1 MSHDWPRGVYH
12 HGPKGRLMQVKK
24 HFRSEIQNNTLG
36 SRAAEDLLKKL
47 CPKYWFS
54 GHLHVKFPAVIQQKV
69 SYLLCFSYKKAKKFI
84 MSLTLRSVTA
94 RVECCKINEC
104 VDNDHSVK
112 ADVLY

>member
-12 HGPKGRLMQVKK
+12 HGPKERLMQVKK

-47 CPKYWFS
+47 CPRYWFS

-69 SYLLCFSYKKAKKFI
+69 GYLPTVVFLVSI
-84 MSLTLRSVTA
+84 
-94 RVECCKINEC
+94 
-104 VDNDHSVK
+104 
-112 ADVLY
+112 